1 MIIINKM
8 SISSDE
14 DALVRKYV
22 LVNATQHEGVAQ
34 AKSVLG
40 RLLGDHPELREKALD
55 LRYRVERAVEE
66 VNRLS
71 LAKQQQELE
80 RLGGYVETAK
90 RVEKK
95 GLPDLERKDRFVV
108 RFAPNPDGALHL
120 GNARPAILNDEYARR
135 YKGKFILRFDDTD
148 PKIKI
153 PEKVFYKWIR
163 DDLKW
168 LKIRIHK
175 EAIASKRLPIYYK
188 YAERLVKMGAAY
200 VCTCDVN
207 EWKKL
212 RSSSRA
218 CKCRQL
224 DIKTHTRRWRSML
237 SHKYKEGE
245 AVLRIKTDLEAKNPA
260 VRDWAAMRI
269 VDKPN
274 HPLSNKKVWP
284 LYNFAS
290 AIDDKLL
297 EITHIFRGQE
307 HSTNEVK
314 QRYLFDYFKWEY
326 PLVITLG
333 RFSLAG
339 MVLSKSQI
347 REGIEK
353 RMYRGWDDL
362 RLGTLRALKRR
373 GFQPEA
379 LREIIVEIGPKPS
392 DITISQENLAAY
404 NRKIIDKTANRYFFI
419 PNPKKIIVKNI
430 KIKSAKLPLHPEV
443 KRGWRLFKTGNVFYI
458 DQEDFINYK
467 GQEVRLK
474 ELCNIKL
481 GEASE
486 YAGQELKP
494 VPKIQW
500 VPEKHIPV
508 HVNFPEREIKGY
520 GESNLL
526 KAKVGDVVQFER
538 FGFVRLEKITKKLVV
553 AVWCHE

>member
-1 MIIINKM
+1 MTIVNKM
-8 SISSDE
+8 AISSDD

-22 LVNATQHEGVAQ
+22 LANATQHEGVAQ

-40 RLLGDHPELREKALD
+40 KLLGDHPELRERALD
-55 LRYRVERAVEE
+55 LRYRVERVTEE
-66 VNRLS
+66 INRLS

-90 RVEKK
+90 RMERK

-135 YKGKFILRFDDTD
+135 YKGRFILRFDDTD
-148 PKIKI
+148 PKVKT
-153 PEKVFYKWIR
+153 PEKAFYKWIR

-168 LKIRIHK
+168 LRIRIHK
-175 EAIASKRLPIYYK
+175 EAIASKRLLIYYK

-269 VDKPN
+269 VNKPN

-314 QRYLFDYFKWEY
+314 QRYLYDHFKWEY
-326 PLVITLG
+326 PIVVTLG

-347 REGIEK
+347 RDGIAK

-430 KIKSAKLPLHPEV
+430 KIKSAKLPLHPDV
-443 KRGWRLFKTGNVFYI
+443 KRGWRLFKIGKVFYI

-486 YAGQELKP
+486 YSGAELKP

-500 VPEKHIPV
+500 VPEHHIPV

-538 FGFVRLEKITKKLVV
+538 FGFVRLEKIGKKLAV